1 MLLPSGRETEKGAF
15 PSCILGVFYLKKGRM
30 DCGFRSTEGEDDP
43 IV

>member
-15 PSCILGVFYLKKGRM
+15 PCCILEVFYLKKGAM
-30 DCGFRSTEGEDDP
+30 DCGFRRTQGDDDP

>member
-15 PSCILGVFYLKKGRM
+15 PSCVLEVFYLKKGEM
-30 DCGFRSTEGEDDP
+30 DCGFKRTEGDDDP